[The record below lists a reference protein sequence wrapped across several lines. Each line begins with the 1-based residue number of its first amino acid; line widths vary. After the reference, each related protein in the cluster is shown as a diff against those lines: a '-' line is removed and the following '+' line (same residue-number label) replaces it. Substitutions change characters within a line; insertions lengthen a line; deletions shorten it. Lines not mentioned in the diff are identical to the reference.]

1 MSSSDIMDIGKQLHS
16 YIKFN
21 NVISLTSGK
30 GYNLSPSNFQMV
42 YKRYASD
49 EIFFSN
55 GSGIINFYFTKPRLV
70 QIFTN
75 SDLDFKIAIK
85 AASADDQVEFVEL
98 RCDTANKSKNKFTVL
113 STLFIKEIH
122 QIVPKA
128 NYAAKSAYFSLLW

>member
-1 MSSSDIMDIGKQLHS
+1 MSSRILWILENH
-16 YIKFN
+16 YT
-21 NVISLTSGK
+21 VI
-30 GYNLSPSNFQMV
+30 SNFQMV

-85 AASADDQVEFVEL
+85 AATSDDQVESVEL
-98 RCDTANKSKNKFTVL
+98 RCDTANKSKNKFTIL
-113 STLFIKEIH
+113 SALFIKEIN